1 MDRIVA
7 RMNIARFRK
16 LLAEER
22 DGRKWQTI
30 RLLLEE
36 EERKLAAQTKV
47 TRAVGLYPYHTQQ
60 EAKMAPRMVPIGPQS
75 CTVRLAD
82 RCRTNAKW
90 VFAVRSV
97 IHTLTFC
104 RATSLPMSTR

>member
-1 MDRIVA
+1 MDRIIA

-36 EERKLAAQTKV
+36 EERKFAAQIVSLSHTAGGENGSAHGSDWSAKV
-47 TRAVGLYPYHTQQ
+47 ARRDWLIAVGPTRNGYS
-60 EAKMAPRMVPIGPQS
+60 R
-75 CTVRLAD
+75 
-82 RCRTNAKW
+82 
-90 VFAVRSV
+90 FARS
-97 IHTLTFC
+97 
-104 RATSLPMSTR
+104 STH

>member
-1 MDRIVA
+1 MKFGQGSDLEGLMDRIVA

-36 EERKLAAQTKV
+36 EERKLAVQTKV
-47 TRAVGLYPYHTQQ
+47 HQGGGLVSLSHTAGGENGSARGSNWSAKLHS
-60 EAKMAPRMVPIGPQS
+60 EAG
-75 CTVRLAD
+75 
-82 RCRTNAKW
+82 
-90 VFAVRSV
+90 
-97 IHTLTFC
+97 
-104 RATSLPMSTR
+104 